1 MFDEHVLLMGL
12 YEQLKIMAIV
22 VYLVD
27 LSKNYDMMVVVVQAQ
42 VEIHVNDVVVD
53 SDKHV
58 KN

>member
-1 MFDEHVLLMGL
+1 MLLMGL

-27 LSKNYDMMVVVVQAQ
+27 LSKNYDMMVVFVQAQ
-42 VEIHVNDVVVD
+42 VEIHLNDVVVD